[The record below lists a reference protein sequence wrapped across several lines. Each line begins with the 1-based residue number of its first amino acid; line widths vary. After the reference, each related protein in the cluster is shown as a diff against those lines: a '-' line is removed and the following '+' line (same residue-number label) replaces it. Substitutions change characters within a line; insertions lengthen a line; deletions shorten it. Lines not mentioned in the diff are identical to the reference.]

1 MTTKTNAPRKI
12 GYARVSRAD
21 QRLDLQ
27 LDALRE
33 AGCDPI
39 FADEGL
45 SGAKRNRPEFD
56 QAIAA
61 LREHDTLVVWKIDR
75 MSRSLRHL
83 VDIMDDLTQ
92 RGCHFESLT
101 DKIDTSTP
109 MGLFTYNL
117 LGSIAQLERSL
128 ISERTKAGL
137 ESARKRGVRLGR
149 PPKACWTRSGK
160 RQLKPQYCDQFRS
173 DTLLRTEPIDVSDAI
188 LPNCQRCPEGKRCKH
203 A

>member
-12 GYARVSRAD
+12 GYARVSTAD

-45 SGAKRNRPEFD
+45 SGAKRNRLEFD
-56 QAIAA
+56 RAIAA

-83 VDIMDDLTQ
+83 VDIMDELTK

-137 ESARKRGVRLGR
+137 SAARKRGVRLGR
-149 PPKACWTRSGK
+149 PPTGCWSRGGK
-160 RQLKPQYCDQFRS
+160 RRLHP
-173 DTLLRTEPIDVSDAI
+173 
-188 LPNCQRCPEGKRCKH
+188 KH
-203 A
+203 GNVYQPDSLSR